1 MGAAT
6 RAKANSIAFKLVPG
20 TNETQAAEFAFEGPK
35 ENCIIWQVGDAAGPK
50 AKKLA
55 LNSFA
60 WGTFALNTPMS
71 LWNEEPAAEVEAHSR
86 FAIEADGRI
95 SPNVTVGYAKGIARL
110 DGRFVLGVAG
120 KTVALVNRV
129 VPLGVT
135 DPPLFFKANI

>member
-1 MGAAT
+1 M
-6 RAKANSIAFKLVPG
+6 K
-20 TNETQAAEFAFEGPK
+20 
-35 ENCIIWQVGDAAGPK
+35 
-50 AKKLA
+50 
-55 LNSFA
+55 
-60 WGTFALNTPMS
+60 
-71 LWNEEPAAEVEAHSR
+71 VEAHSR